1 VVYFPYKTAIED
13 VNLPQWMKY
22 YGCKIARGCKLH
34 WMKFYRCKTATI
46 DEVLWMEN
54 CHKGCKIAIVEKY
67 CG

>member
-13 VNLPQWMKY
+13 VNLPQ
-22 YGCKIARGCKLH
+22 